1 MTTVT
6 LVTGGF
12 DPLHSGHIAYFKA
25 AKEVGHSVCVGVNSD
40 DWLTRKKGKPFMS
53 IDERLSIIKE
63 LKCVDLA
70 IEFRDKDDSACDAI
84 EMALEV
90 YDNVV
95 FCNGGDRG
103 SVNCPEYERYKD
115 DDRVEFKWGVGG
127 NNKKNSSSW
136 ILKQWNENTDYKPS
150 YYQ

>member
-25 AKEVGHSVCVGVNSD
+25 AREFGNSLCVGVNSD
-40 DWLTRKKGKPFMS
+40 DWLTRKKGKPFMNVG
-53 IDERLSIIKE
+53 ERMSIIKE

-103 SVNCPEYERYKD
+103 SINTPEYDKYRN
-115 DDRVEFKWGVGG
+115 DDRVEFKFGVGG
-127 NNKKNSSSW
+127 DDKKNSSSW
-136 ILKQWNENTDYKPS
+136 ILERWKK
-150 YYQ
+150 

>member
-25 AKEVGHSVCVGVNSD
+25 AKKFGNSLCVGVNSD
-40 DWLTRKKGKPFMS
+40 DWLTRKKGKPFMNVG
-53 IDERLSIIKE
+53 ERVSIIKE
-63 LKCVDLA
+63 LKCVDLS

-103 SVNCPEYERYKD
+103 SVNTPEYEKYRND
-115 DDRVEFKWGVGG
+115 NRVEFKWGVGG
-127 NNKKNSSSW
+127 NDKKNSSSW
-136 ILKQWNENTDYKPS
+136 ILKNWTD
-150 YYQ
+150 